1 MELVSTCF
9 GLEHLEKMT
18 ETLRAVNQE
27 SLGASALTLKKSISP
42 LEYPRNI
49 KTLPNHP
56 DQRGLEGTPQNT
68 RCVRSLGQ
76 PQGEQAERAV
86 PREKGRPSGPG
97 QLPVWPPLLPGL
109 ECPRLSSEGWTLMRM
124 LMRTNI

>member
-18 ETLRAVNQE
+18 ETLRVVSQE
-27 SLGASALTLKKSISP
+27 SLGASALTVKKSISP
-42 LEYPRNI
+42 LECPRNI

-56 DQRGLEGTPQNT
+56 DQRGLEGTLQNT
-68 RCVRSLGQ
+68 RRVRSLGQ

-86 PREKGRPSGPG
+86 PREK
-97 QLPVWPPLLPGL
+97 
-109 ECPRLSSEGWTLMRM
+109 
-124 LMRTNI
+124 